1 MGMNTASVQ
10 RLYVAYFNRPG
21 DPVALSRYEAMLPS
35 DRVATKAE
43 LLVIAETY
51 FSKSSEFTSSIEGKS
66 SAQIVDQL
74 YQNIFGRPAEANA
87 LINWGVKLSDGTLS
101 TAELALQLSYS
112 AQGTDATVVSGRI
125 DAAVAFTNGLDT
137 SEEILGYSGDAAAA
151 QGRIYLAQISGALPT
166 TDEAITAQKD
176 TAVANVDASIQSAVS
191 AGNAGAGSTY
201 NLTVAVDSFTGTSN
215 DDTFNGDDTGTD
227 TISTADV
234 IDGGGGTGDVFNM
247 FSDGTA
253 SAIPQM
259 SNIEI
264 VNIYDQ
270 DADYDISAMS
280 AAVTTVNAIRGDGAT
295 FTLNAAVDT
304 VGLTDVTV
312 ASVGNTANDT
322 VIAFGATQTAATLN
336 LSGVTTAAGNTD
348 ENIDL
353 NGAGLAT
360 VTINSLTASSADVID
375 VQGATT
381 ININAT
387 GNLTLNAASD
397 ALTTSGAAAMNI
409 SGAGNVTLNV
419 LDQTINT
426 VTSTGSG
433 VITAGIGAAV
443 DTVFTAGSGNDVIT
457 ASTTDTIA
465 ASSALAVDAGGGTGD
480 ILILGDAADVNT
492 AADGARYT
500 NFEIIRTATT
510 YDADLIA
517 GITGFQLSAS
527 TGQSFTDL
535 TATQAAN
542 IAVLGDIDTAT
553 IALKTATG
561 SSDTLS
567 LAMGTGLT
575 TAAATD
581 VTTGI
586 TVTGFE
592 TLNVAENGG
601 PTATAGANRTA
612 IIAAVTGATLNDINL
627 TGRAVTISNV
637 ATTVAV
643 DIDGTALTGNG
654 NASTAGTIQGL
665 TVAGS
670 AVAGSTIRGSEVNDS
685 MTIGAE
691 GSTYLGNGGND
702 AFSATA
708 TLIDA
713 DGATDLVINGGAGTD
728 TLTLTNTTG
737 NALTD
742 THFTNMSNME
752 GLTLTNT
759 GGADTT
765 ITTGAAFNGAFA
777 NGAVIT
783 SGNIAATQDITVSAG
798 LSTVDTTVTIAAT
811 TQSGVATETNS
822 ITTGSGD
829 DTVTY
834 TDTGWVGDNIANN
847 AQGTLTFDT
856 RAGDDTISV
865 TVGTLTANGNATG
878 QNITITA
885 GAGQDSITKVG
896 TNADVAI
903 GTAHY
908 VMAAGDSSTTAWD
921 TITGFDL
928 STANTFSDG
937 LGFEG
942 TAAVGAFTATADFGT
957 IKSHSTTT
965 GIITFDDVADF
976 STALVIS
983 SANIADV
990 VGYLQANASANEVL
1004 AFAYDSTGDG
1014 TADGTMVFHQGS
1026 ATGVTDDMVFLAGVT
1041 ADSVI
1046 ATNASAGADDL
1057 FVF

>member
-1 MGMNTASVQ
+1 GMNTDAVQ
-10 RLYVAYFNRPG
+10 RLYVAYFNRPA
-21 DPVALSRYEAMLPS
+21 DPVSLSVYESLLPTDS
-35 DRVATKAE
+35 VATQAE
-43 LLVIAETY
+43 LQALADEY
-51 FSKSSEFTSSIEGKS
+51 FSPSAEYTSLYASMS
-66 SAQIVDQL
+66 NTQIVNQL
-74 YQNIFGRPAEANA
+74 YQNIFGREAEVAGLVYWA
-87 LINWGVKLSDGTLS
+87 
-101 TAELALQLSYS
+101 AELTAGRLTVAAIALQLSYS
-112 AQGTDATVVSGRI
+112 AQGTDADVVTNRI
-125 DAAVAFTNGLDT
+125 EAANTFTTGLDT
-137 SEEILGYSGDAAAA
+137 AAEISGYSGDAAAA
-151 QGRIYLAQISGALPT
+151 SARTWLATVGSDDASKDAAIAGA
-166 TDEAITAQKD
+166 D
-176 TAVANVDASIQSAVS
+176 TAISDAVAAGTAV
-191 AGNAGAGSTY
+191 AGSTY
-201 NLTVAVDSFTGTSN
+201 NLTAAVDTFTGTAGN
-215 DDTFNGDDTGTD
+215 DSFNGDDTGTD
-227 TISTADV
+227 TISTADT
-234 IDGGGGTGDVFNM
+234 IDGSTGDSDVFNI

-253 SAIPQM
+253 GAIPTM

-264 VNIYDQ
+264 VNVYDQ
-270 DADYDISAMS
+270 DDDLDISTMS
-280 AAVTTVNAIRGDGAT
+280 AAATTVNFIRGDGDT

-304 VGLTDVTV
+304 VGITDIAL
-312 ASVGNTANDT
+312 ASVANTTDDM
-322 VIAFGATQTAATLN
+322 VIAFGAAQTAATLN
-336 LSGVTTAAGNTD
+336 ISGMSTAGGNTD
-348 ENIDL
+348 DNLDI
-353 NGAGLAT
+353 NGAGLTT
-360 VTINSLTASSADVID
+360 VTVNVLTASSADVID
-375 VQGATT
+375 LQGATT

-387 GNLTLNAASD
+387 GSLTLATAAD

-409 SGAGNVTLNV
+409 SGAGAVTLNT

-433 VITAGIGAAV
+433 AITAGIGAAT
-443 DTVFTAGSGNDVIT
+443 DTVFTSGSGNDVIT

-465 ASSALAVDAGGGTGD
+465 ASATLAVDGGGGTGD

-500 NFEIIRTATT
+500 NFEIIRSTT
-510 YDADLIA
+510 SYDADLVA
-517 GITGFQLSAS
+517 GITGFQLGVS
-527 TGQSFTDL
+527 TSQSFTDL
-535 TATQAAN
+535 TAGQAAN
-542 IAVLGDIDTAT
+542 VALIGDLTSGT
-553 IALKTATG
+553 IALKDATG
-561 SSDTLS
+561 SSDVLS
-567 LAMGTGLT
+567 LTMGTGAT

-581 VTTGI
+581 ATTGI

-627 TGRAVTISNV
+627 TGRAVTISNL

-708 TLIDA
+708 TLINA
-713 DGATDLVINGGAGTD
+713 DGATDLVISGGAGTD

-742 THFTNMSNME
+742 THFTNVSNME

-759 GGADTT
+759 GAAATT
-765 ITTGAAFNGAFA
+765 IVTGAAFNAAFA

-783 SGNIAATQDITVSAG
+783 SGIIAAAQDITVSAG

-811 TQSGVATETNS
+811 SQTGASTETNS

-834 TDTGWVGDNIANN
+834 TDAGFVGVANA
-847 AQGTLTFDT
+847 AQGSLTFDT
-856 RAGDDTISV
+856 RAGDDTISI
-865 TVGTLTANGNATG
+865 TVGTLLAADAASISQAVTVTP
-878 QNITITA
+878 
-885 GAGQDSITKVG
+885 GAGTDSVTKVG
-896 TNADVAI
+896 TNGDFGL
-903 GTAHY
+903 GTMI
-908 VMAAGDSSTTAWD
+908 VNFAAGDSSTTAWD

-990 VGYLQANASANEVL
+990 VGYLQANAAANEVV

-1014 TADGTMVFHQGS
+1014 SADGTMVFHQGS
-1026 ATGVTDDMVFLAGVT
+1026 AAGVTDDMVFLAGVT

-1046 ATNASAGADDL
+1046 TTNASAGADDL
-1057 FVF
+1057 FVG